1 MKTDKKNK
9 IIQNLHTLINICV
22 LLLIDFLIIKYVY
35 NSSDNWLDEVGKRK
49 LAALII
55 GNILILLMLIKQN
68 SWKLKYQNTVLIRM
82 LNILSIILGP
92 VLNFYAIQ
100 IIISNDGQFMMQM
113 EYIIKNIL
121 VYYAV
126 YILFLIL
133 CRKVS
138 YALSLYTFLITILGL
153 TNYFVTLFRGN
164 AFMLMDM
171 FSVSTAATV
180 ARNYVFTL
188 PSNIGLCLI
197 VLLVFITY
205 QEVFQSIEIG
215 NKDLKSYIARF
226 ILFVAAFVCVHKG
239 GAFFLTEGVDMW
251 CTAAEYQTKGYVYE
265 LACELQYVEAKKPT
279 GYSVKRVKEIINK
292 VDQEDS
298 VQAIVP
304 QNIIVIMNESLADFE
319 ENVKLKSST
328 EVLSNIHSLKEN
340 TKKGY
345 LYVPGFGGGT
355 ADTEYEVLT
364 GNTKEFLPQ
373 GAIAYQLYCRNPEY
387 GMANTLVE
395 NEYLTAALHPFYSRG
410 WNRTGVYSAMNFNEF
425 FSVENWDD
433 ELDYIRWYASDRA
446 TFRKLINMC
455 QERKTE
461 KNFLFCVTMQNH
473 GGYAETE
480 NAGFVADVSL
490 DYDEEYPL
498 AEAYLSLEKRSD
510 EAFGALIEHFQ
521 NIEEPTMIVMFGD
534 HWPNLEAGFCTEILG
549 QDVEDLDM
557 IGLQNSRRTPYV
569 IWTNYSSEFANEDMS
584 ANYFGSYIMQLA
596 GIDMPI
602 YTKFLLQIKQTLPII
617 GSGAVCDC
625 DGNWY
630 PFDEMPE
637 EYEELL
643 NEYRIL
649 QYNNVI
655 DRKNRVSDIFHIT
668 SVVN

>member
-1 MKTDKKNK
+1 MKIGKKNK

-55 GNILILLMLIKQN
+55 GNILILLMLIRQN

-82 LNILSIILGP
+82 LNILSFILGP

-121 VYYAV
+121 VYYV
-126 YILFLIL
+126 IYILFLIL

-171 FSVSTAATV
+171 FSIGTAATV

-188 PSNIGLCLI
+188 PSNIGLYLI

-205 QEVFQSIEIG
+205 QEVFQSLEIG
-215 NKDLKSYIARF
+215 NKDLESYIARL
-226 ILFVAAFVCVHKG
+226 ILFAVAFICVHKG
-239 GAFFLTEGVDMW
+239 GEFFLTEGVDMW

-279 GYSVKRVKEIINK
+279 GYSVKYVKEIINK
-292 VDQEDS
+292 VEQENS
-298 VQAIVP
+298 VQKIVP

-319 ENVKLKSST
+319 ENGKLKSST

-340 TKKGY
+340 TQKGY

-373 GAIAYQLYCRNPEY
+373 GAIAYQLYCRNLEY

-410 WNRTGVYSAMNFNEF
+410 WNRTGVYSAMNFKEF

-433 ELDYIRWYASDRA
+433 ELDYIRWYASDQG

-455 QERKTE
+455 QERKNE

-510 EAFGALIEHFQ
+510 EAFGTLIEHFQ

-534 HWPNLEAGFCTEILG
+534 HWPNLEAGFFTEILG

-602 YTKFLLQIKQTLPII
+602 YNKFLLQIKQTLPII

-630 PFDEMPE
+630 LFDEMPE

>member
-1 MKTDKKNK
+1 MKTDKKK

-35 NSSDNWLDEVGKRK
+35 NSNNNWLDEVGKRK

-55 GNILILLMLIKQN
+55 GNILILLMLIRQN
-68 SWKLKYQNTVLIRM
+68 AWKLKYQNTVLIRV
-82 LNILSIILGP
+82 LNRLSFILGP
-92 VLNFYAIQ
+92 ALNFYVIQ
-100 IIISNDGQFMMQM
+100 IIISDDGQFMVQI

-121 VYYAV
+121 VYYAI

-138 YALSLYTFLITILGL
+138 YVLSIYTFLITLLGL

-164 AFMLMDM
+164 AFMLMDI
-171 FSVSTAATV
+171 FSVGTAATV
-180 ARNYVFTL
+180 AGNYVFAL
-188 PSNIGLCLI
+188 PVKIGLCLI
-197 VLLVFITY
+197 ILLVFITY
-205 QEVFQSIEIG
+205 QEIFQSIKIG
-215 NKDLKSYIARF
+215 DKDLESYIIRF
-226 ILFVAAFVCVHKG
+226 ILFIVAFICIHKG
-239 GAFFLTEGVDMW
+239 SEVFLTEAVDMW
-251 CTAAEYQTKGYVYE
+251 YTSTEYQTKGYVYE
-265 LACELQYVEAKKPT
+265 LACELQYVETKKPD
-279 GYSVKRVKEIINK
+279 GYSVKHVKEIANK
-292 VDQEDS
+292 VEQDKL
-298 VQAIVP
+298 VQTIVP
-304 QNIIVIMNESLADFE
+304 QNIIVIMNESLVDFE
-319 ENVKLKSST
+319 GNGKLKSST
-328 EVLSNIHSLKEN
+328 EILSNLHGLKEN

-387 GMANTLVE
+387 GMANTLAE

-410 WNRTGVYSAMNFNEF
+410 WNRTSVYSAMNFREF
-425 FSVENWDD
+425 FSLENWDD
-433 ELDYIRWYASDRA
+433 ELDYIRWYASDQG

-455 QERKTE
+455 QERKNK
-461 KNFLFCVTMQNH
+461 KNFLFCITMQNH

-498 AEAYLSLEKRSD
+498 AEVYLSLAKRSD

-521 NIEEPTMIVMFGD
+521 NVEEPTLIVMFGD
-534 HWPNLEAGFCTEILG
+534 HWPNLEEEFLTEMLG

-569 IWTNYSSEFANEDMS
+569 IWTNYPSEFENEDMS

-602 YTKFLLQIKQTLPII
+602 YNKFLLQIKQKLPII

-643 NEYRIL
+643 NEYKIL

-655 DRKNRVSDIFHIT
+655 DRKNRVSDIFHVT

>member
-9 IIQNLHTLINICV
+9 ITQNVSTVINIV
-22 LLLIDFLIIKYVY
+22 FLLCIDFFIIKYVY
-35 NSSDNWLDEVGKRK
+35 NSSNNWLDEVGKRK
-49 LAALII
+49 LVALII
-55 GNILILLMLIKQN
+55 GNIVILLMLIRQN
-68 SWKLKYQNTVLIRM
+68 SWKLKYQSTVLIRT
-82 LNILSIILGP
+82 LNILSLILGP
-92 VLNFYAIQ
+92 VLNFYIIQ
-100 IIISNDGQFMMQM
+100 IIISDEGQFMVQM

-121 VYYAV
+121 VYYV
-126 YILFLIL
+126 IYILFLIL
-133 CRKVS
+133 CRRVS
-138 YALSLYTFLITILGL
+138 YALSLYTFLITLLGL

-164 AFMLMDM
+164 AFMLMDI

-180 ARNYVFTL
+180 AGNYVFAL

-205 QEVFQSIEIG
+205 QKVFQSIKIG
-215 NKDLKSYIARF
+215 AKDSESYIVRVIVLVIAF
-226 ILFVAAFVCVHKG
+226 ICIHKVG
-239 GAFFLTEGVDMW
+239 EVFLTEGVDMW
-251 CTAAEYQTKGYVYE
+251 CTGVAYQTKGYVYE
-265 LACELQYVEAKKPT
+265 LACELQYTEVKKPT

-292 VDQEDS
+292 VEQEDP
-298 VQAIVP
+298 VQTIVP

-319 ENVKLKSST
+319 ENGKLKSST
-328 EVLSNIHSLKEN
+328 EILPNIHSLKEN

-345 LYVPGFGGGT
+345 LHVPGFGGGT

-410 WNRTGVYSAMNFNEF
+410 WNRTSVYSAMNFKEF
-425 FSVENWDD
+425 FSLENWGD
-433 ELDYIRWYASDRA
+433 ELDYIRWYASDQA
-446 TFRKLINMC
+446 AFRKIINMC
-455 QERKTE
+455 QERKNE

-473 GGYAETE
+473 GGYAENE
-480 NAGFVADVSL
+480 NADFVSDVSL

-498 AEAYLSLEKRSD
+498 AEAYLSLAKRSD

-521 NIEEPTMIVMFGD
+521 NVEEPTMIVMFGD
-534 HWPNLEAGFCTEILG
+534 HWPSLEVGFLTEMLG
-549 QDVEDLDM
+549 QDVENLDM

-569 IWTNYSSEFANEDMS
+569 IWTNYSSKFENEDMS

-596 GIDMPI
+596 GIEMPV
-602 YTKFLLQIKQTLPII
+602 YNKFLLQIKQTLPII
-617 GSGAVCDC
+617 GIGAVCDHN
-625 DGNWY
+625 GNWY
-630 PFDEMPE
+630 SLDEIPN

-649 QYNNVI
+649 EYNNVV

-668 SVVN
+668 AN